1 MDDFSSPNMLNS
13 FNLKPSDSNLIEP
26 GKRPMSSM
34 SPIIIVDTQS
44 NNDVRLVLGKIL
56 TYKIF
61 RLQKAF
67 ASFCYKRTNF
77 FGLPI

>member
-13 FNLKPSDSNLIEP
+13 FNLKPSETNLIEP

-56 TYKIF
+56 TYFRETF
-61 RLQKAF
+61 RLPK
-67 ASFCYKRTNF
+67 SFLVWPFKH
-77 FGLPI
+77 